1 MYCDSVKPLN
11 IQGFFVF
18 GEVMVKIV
26 DSIGVFKK
34 TGEQR
39 YWAIGWD

>member
-1 MYCDSVKPLN
+1 MCCDSVKPLN

-18 GEVMVKIV
+18 GKVVSKIF

-34 TGEQR
+34 TGE
-39 YWAIGWD
+39 